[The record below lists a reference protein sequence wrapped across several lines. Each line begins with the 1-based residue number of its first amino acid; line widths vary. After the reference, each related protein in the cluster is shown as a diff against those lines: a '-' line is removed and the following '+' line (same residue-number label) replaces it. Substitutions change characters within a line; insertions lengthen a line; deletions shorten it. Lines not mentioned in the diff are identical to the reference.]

1 VTRRQRA
8 DAYRRE
14 ALILERG
21 RHRVE
26 GHGNA
31 SDEAAGGEKQHDE
44 TSWRVNDETS
54 WRVKFGRPSVGA
66 SGGRPKEKTVGSR
79 RILGGE

>member
-44 TSWRVNDETS
+44 TSWRV
-54 WRVKFGRPSVGA
+54 KFGRPSVGA